1 MNSDICIKY
10 GLIIFAGFVLLY
22 LISEYN
28 VSMKKKESEKFSEN
42 NMIVTT
48 TKESSPSP
56 ILSTGPLN
64 AAPAL
69 PASKKAVTFQ
79 DSVPLSNS
87 QPLDGSQAIPAE
99 CFPRD
104 KLSAA
109 DLLPKDAA
117 NTKWAQA
124 NPAGQGSITDQNFL
138 NAGHH
143 VGINTVGSSLR
154 NPNYQL
160 RSDPII
166 ERRAVS
172 PWMQSTI
179 APDLTR
185 KPLEGGEC

>member
-28 VSMKKKESEKFSEN
+28 VNMKKKESEKFSDN
-42 NMIVTT
+42 IVATVKQPT
-48 TKESSPSP
+48 PSP
-56 ILSTGPLN
+56 VLSSGPLS
-64 AAPAL
+64 AAPAV
-69 PASKKAVTFQ
+69 PMPKKAVTFQ
-79 DSVPLSNS
+79 DSVPPSNS

-104 KLSAA
+104 KLSAS

-138 NAGHH
+138 NAGYH

-185 KPLEGGEC
+185 KALEGGEC